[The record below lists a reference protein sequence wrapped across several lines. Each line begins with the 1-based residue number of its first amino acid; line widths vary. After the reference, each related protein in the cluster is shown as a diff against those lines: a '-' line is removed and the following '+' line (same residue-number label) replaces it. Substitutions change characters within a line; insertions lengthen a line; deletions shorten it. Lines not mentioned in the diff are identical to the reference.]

1 MSAQPE
7 IHPRGTE
14 PALVYGPVPSRRLG
28 LSLGINL
35 VIPKTCTFNCVYCQC
50 GRTTCL
56 TAFRKS
62 FFPVEKIITAVNSAL
77 MKSKVDYLTLSGSG
91 EPTLNRDIGELISI
105 LKKRFQI
112 PVAVITN
119 SSLLSSPVVRDALY
133 QADLVIPTLACA
145 DEKTFRR
152 VHRPHP
158 KIRLKNII
166 RGLKTFRHRYHGRLW
181 LEVMLVRGFNDQPE
195 HLFRL
200 RRIVHHI
207 QPHRVHLNTV
217 VRPPAEASALPVPY
231 DHLLQ
236 LQMLFGPETDI
247 IPPPV
252 RKHQKQFQGNPNQ
265 AILAVVANRPVTG
278 TDLALAL
285 GLPAETVAHTLEHLT
300 AEGVVRK
307 FKFKGKTFFTIRR
320 V

>member
-1 MSAQPE
+1 MSAQTE
-7 IHPRGTE
+7 TCPRRTE

-50 GRTTCL
+50 GRTTYL
-56 TAFRKS
+56 TVLRKS
-62 FFPVEKIITAVNSAL
+62 FFPIEEIITAVNSAL
-77 MKSKVDYLTLSGSG
+77 IKSKVDYLTLSGSG
-91 EPTLNRDIGELISI
+91 EPTLNRDIGKLISI

-119 SSLLSSPVVRDALY
+119 SSLLSSPVVREALY

-152 VHRPHP
+152 IHRPHP

-166 RGLKTFRHRYHGRLW
+166 RGLKTFRHRYHGSLW
-181 LEVMLVRGFNDQPE
+181 LEVMLVRELNDQPE
-195 HLFRL
+195 HLLRL
-200 RRIVHHI
+200 RRIVHKI
-207 QPHRVHLNTV
+207 QPDRIHLNTV

-247 IPPPV
+247 ILSSGQ
-252 RKHQKQFQGNPNQ
+252 KHQKQFQGNPKQ
-265 AILAVVANRPVTG
+265 AILAVVTNRPVTHA
-278 TDLALAL
+278 DLIQAL
-285 GLPAETVAHTLEHLT
+285 GLPAETVKNTLEHLM
-300 AEGVVRK
+300 AEGTVRK
-307 FKFKGKTFFTIRR
+307 FKFKHKTFFTLHR
-320 V
+320 

>member
-1 MSAQPE
+1 MSARQD
-7 IHPRGTE
+7 IHLRRTE

-35 VIPKTCTFNCVYCQC
+35 VMPKTCTFNCVYCQC

-56 TAFRKS
+56 TASRKS
-62 FFPVEKIITAVNSAL
+62 FFPVEKIVTAVNLAL
-77 MKSKVDYLTLSGSG
+77 MKNKVDYLTLSGSG

-119 SSLLSSPVVRDALY
+119 SSLLSSPVVRDALF

-166 RGLKTFRHRYHGRLW
+166 RGLKTFRHRYHGSLW
-181 LEVMLVRGFNDQPE
+181 LEVMLIKDFNDQPE
-195 HLFRL
+195 HLSRL
-200 RRIVHHI
+200 RQIVHHI
-207 QPHRVHLNTV
+207 QPDRIQLNTV
-217 VRPPAEASALPVPY
+217 VRPPAETSALPVPY
-231 DHLLQ
+231 DHLFQ

-247 IPPPV
+247 IPSSV
-252 RKHQKQFQGNPNQ
+252 RKHQKQFQGNPKR
-265 AILAVVANRPVTG
+265 AILAVIANRPVTG
-278 TDLALAL
+278 ADLAQAL
-285 GLPAETVAHTLEHLT
+285 GLPAKTVADTLEHLT
-300 AEGVVRK
+300 SEGAVRK
-307 FKFKGKTFFTIRR
+307 FKFKGKTFFTIHRE
-320 V
+320 